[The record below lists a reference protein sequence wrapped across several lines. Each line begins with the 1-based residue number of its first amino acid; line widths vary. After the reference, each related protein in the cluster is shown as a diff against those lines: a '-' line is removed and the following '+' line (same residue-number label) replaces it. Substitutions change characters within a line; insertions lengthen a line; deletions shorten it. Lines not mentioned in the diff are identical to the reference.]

1 MSTDELL
8 AEALRLT
15 RVDRARVAEGLLS
28 SLEES
33 DEEVATAS
41 AAELERRSR
50 DVAAGRPRPAA
61 GGALLAGAGPCV
73 AASLFVKRYSFAVLI
88 ALYSMSVMNKRIDFS
103 VDNLSIQTFDETD
116 LIWLPFIKFDRL
128 SFIAAPKEDRVH
140 WRNETLAKIF
150 ANHIEVLFDSLTKV
164 TKISKRIMWENL
176 YTYIVWMYTNLL
188 ANKAYEHQHAMIL
201 DDFNWMTAVGEGN
214 LFGNYFES
222 PFLNYRS
229 TKDSLSILDG
239 TPHKRTTCCLSY
251 LTESKGSFCKN
262 CPIERKRK
270 QV

>member
-1 MSTDELL
+1 MISTFTPNEMTVL
-8 AEALRLT
+8 EEKFRLT
-15 RVDRARVAEGLLS
+15 FKTSTSKLS
-28 SLEES
+28 SKTSLLLNEEMLRKYLT
-33 DEEVATAS
+33 EVKSKTK
-41 AAELERRSR
+41 AANLS
-50 DVAAGRPRPAA
+50 
-61 GGALLAGAGPCV
+61 V

-88 ALYSMSVMNKRIDFS
+88 ALYSMSVLNKRIDFS

-128 SFIAAPKEDRVH
+128 SFIAAPREDRVH
-140 WRNETLAKIF
+140 WRNETLAEIF

-188 ANKAYEHQHAMIL
+188 ADKAYEHQHAMIL

-214 LFGNYFES
+214 LFGNYFEN
-222 PFLNYRS
+222 PFLNYRG